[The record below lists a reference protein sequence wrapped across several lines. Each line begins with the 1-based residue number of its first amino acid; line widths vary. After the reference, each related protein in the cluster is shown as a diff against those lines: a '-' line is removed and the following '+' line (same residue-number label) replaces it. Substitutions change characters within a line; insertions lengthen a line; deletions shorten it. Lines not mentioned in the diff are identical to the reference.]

1 VSGNKTGKKEGSMEV
16 MEAIKNRHSVREYA
30 DSAIPREDIRK
41 IISAAIQAPT
51 ARKLEPWE
59 FIAVENRET
68 LVELG
73 KLADHGKFI
82 ENAAFCIAVFC
93 SECKYYLEDG
103 CAATENILLAA
114 TSMGIGSCWV
124 AGDKKDYVAKVSDLL
139 GVPSRYKLV
148 SLISLG
154 IPAGGEK
161 STRKRGTD
169 EVLHWNF
176 FNKRG

>member
-1 VSGNKTGKKEGSMEV
+1 
-16 MEAIKNRHSVREYA
+16 
-30 DSAIPREDIRK
+30 
-41 IISAAIQAPT
+41 
-51 ARKLEPWE
+51 
-59 FIAVENRET
+59 
-68 LVELG
+68 
-73 KLADHGKFI
+73 
-82 ENAAFCIAVFC
+82 
-93 SECKYYLEDG
+93 
-103 CAATENILLAA
+103 
-114 TSMGIGSCWV
+114 MGIGSCWV
-124 AGDKKDYVAKVSDLL
+124 AGDKKDYAAKVSDLL